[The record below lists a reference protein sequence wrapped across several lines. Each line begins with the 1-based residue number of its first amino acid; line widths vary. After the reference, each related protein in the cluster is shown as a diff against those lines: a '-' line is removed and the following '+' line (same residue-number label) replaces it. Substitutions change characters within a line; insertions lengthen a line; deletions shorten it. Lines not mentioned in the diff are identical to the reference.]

1 MILMIDTNKDE
12 LLIGLVSDSHVP
24 TRTDKIP
31 EVILKNFKER
41 NVDYV
46 FHMGDFCSIEI
57 YEQLID
63 VFGKDKVFAVI
74 GNMDA
79 GSSELKKILPESLE
93 FDLYGLKIFITHGTG
108 GPTMIVRRLN
118 KSHDLSKYDIII
130 FGHTHHPMNQI
141 SEKDGKLYL
150 NPGTCTPIDGGLT
163 VESSYGFLRISKE
176 KVEPEI
182 VHLE

>member
-1 MILMIDTNKDE
+1 MINTNKEE
-12 LLIGLVSDSHVP
+12 LLIGLVSDTHVP
-24 TRTDKIP
+24 TRTDKVP
-31 EVILKNFKER
+31 EVILKDFKDK

-57 YEQLID
+57 YEQLIE

-79 GSSELKKILPESLE
+79 GSSELKKILPETLE
-93 FDLYGLKIFITHGTG
+93 FDLYGRKIFITHGTG

-130 FGHTHHPMNQI
+130 FGHTHHPMNQV

-163 VESSYGFLRISKE
+163 VESSYGFLRISKD

-182 VHLE
+182 VYLE